1 MASENAGAAPI
12 EEKDWRELLSLVD
25 AWEDYMDVIFP
36 HKTASTQ
43 APAPE
48 TEPPTTTEEATEPPT
63 TEEVTELPTE
73 EMTEPPPTW
82 PPEDEET
89 TTYDPSIY
97 IPTIEP
103 TEEPGTILIPT
114 LAGQGEDGDGAMQ
127 EPEAVV
133 GSVASTRSLFT
144 VSLSFFFYLILSKV
158 LSF

>member
-1 MASENAGAAPI
+1 
-12 EEKDWRELLSLVD
+12 
-25 AWEDYMDVIFP
+25 MDVIFP

-48 TEPPTTTEEATEPPT
+48 TEPPTTTEEVAEPPT

-89 TTYDPSIY
+89 TTHDPSIY

-114 LAGQGEDGDGAMQ
+114 LTGQGEDGDGATQ

-133 GSVASTRSLFT
+133 GSVGSTRGLFT
-144 VSLSFFFYLILSKV
+144 ISLSFFFYLILSKV